1 MRNIIISLQ
10 NDSGYTPLIGACL
23 TDQADIAKLLL
34 EHKANVDYREKE
46 VSSTL
51 HAYNLTE
58 APVVVLSHWLVVS
71 HRLDFQLYMRQV
83 GMTT

>member
-34 EHKANVDYREKE
+34 EHKANVDYRDKQ
-46 VSSTL
+46 VIMS
-51 HAYNLTE
+51 E
-58 APVVVLSHWLVVS
+58 APVVVLSLG
-71 HRLDFQLYMRQV
+71 QA
-83 GMTT
+83 